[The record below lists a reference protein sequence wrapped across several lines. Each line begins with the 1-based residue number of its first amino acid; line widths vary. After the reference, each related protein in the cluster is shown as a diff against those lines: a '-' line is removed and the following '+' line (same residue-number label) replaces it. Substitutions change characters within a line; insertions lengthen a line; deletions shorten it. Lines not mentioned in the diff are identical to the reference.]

1 MLELFWGVLQ
11 NGKTATG
18 ALISVLAT
26 VLGALTPEDLAAL
39 APLLGGANAV
49 GTVVMAIGLLD
60 KARKAI
66 LASRA
71 AR

>member
-1 MLELFWGVLQ
+1 MVEFFWGLLQ
-11 NGKTATG
+11 GGKTTTG

-26 VLGALTPEDLAAL
+26 VLGALTPQDLAAL
-39 APLLGGANAV
+39 APILGGAQTV
-49 GTVVMAIGLLD
+49 GTAVMVIGLLD

-71 AR
+71 QQ